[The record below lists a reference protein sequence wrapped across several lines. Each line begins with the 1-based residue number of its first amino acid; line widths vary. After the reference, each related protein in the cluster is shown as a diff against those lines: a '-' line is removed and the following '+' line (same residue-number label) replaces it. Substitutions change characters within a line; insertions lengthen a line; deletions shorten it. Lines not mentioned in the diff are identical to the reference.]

1 MKLLRTLALLLTAA
15 LLAAAC
21 GSTSS
26 TKVAISGDDS
36 SGETAAAVDTEEPPE
51 TTAPVTT
58 GVPAETVA
66 PTTTEAA
73 APDESED
80 TVPQRIVSISPTATE
95 ILFAIGAGEQVVA
108 VDSFSNY
115 PEHAPI
121 TDLSA
126 FEPNI
131 EAILGFE
138 PDLVVT
144 SFDPG
149 DLGEGLAA
157 AGVQMIMAPSASVIA
172 DSYSQ
177 IEQLGAATGHI
188 AEAVEL
194 VAQMQADIAELS
206 AQASGTGSYYH
217 ELDDT
222 LFTVTSSTFI
232 GEVYALAG
240 LTNSA
245 DAADPDGEAFGF
257 PQLSA
262 EFLIE
267 TDPDLIFLADA
278 KCCGQSAETVG
289 ERPGWSVMAAVQAG
303 RIFEL
308 DDDIAS
314 RWGPR
319 IVDFLA
325 VIVKATATIP
335 A

>member
-1 MKLLRTLALLLTAA
+1 MKPIRSLALLLLVA
-15 LLAAAC
+15 LIAAAC
-21 GSTSS
+21 GSS
-26 TKVAISGDDS
+26 TAS
-36 SGETAAAVDTEEPPE
+36 
-51 TTAPVTT
+51 T
-58 GVPAETVA
+58 GAD
-66 PTTTEAA
+66 EA
-73 APDESED
+73 
-80 TVPQRIVSISPTATE
+80 TPQRIVSISPTATE
-95 ILFAIGAGEQVVA
+95 ILFAIGAGAQVAA

-115 PEHAPI
+115 PEDAPI

-157 AGVQMIMAPSASVIA
+157 AGVDMLMQPSAISIA
-172 DSYSQ
+172 DTYTQ
-177 IEQLGAATGHI
+177 IEQMGAATGHI
-188 AEAVEL
+188 AEAAEL
-194 VAQMQADIAELS
+194 VGQMQTDMAELS
-206 AQASGTGSYYH
+206 AQASGTGTYYH

-222 LFTVTSSTFI
+222 LFSVTSSTFI
-232 GEVYALAG
+232 GEIYAVAG
-240 LTNSA
+240 LTNAA
-245 DAADPDGEAFGF
+245 DSADPDGESFGF

-262 EFLIE
+262 EFLIAA
-267 TDPDLIFLADA
+267 DPDLIFLADA
-278 KCCGQSAETVG
+278 ICCGQSAETVA
-289 ERPGWSVMAAVQAG
+289 ERPGWDVMTAVQEG

-319 IVDFLA
+319 IVDLLA
-325 VIVKATATIP
+325 VIVDATATIS